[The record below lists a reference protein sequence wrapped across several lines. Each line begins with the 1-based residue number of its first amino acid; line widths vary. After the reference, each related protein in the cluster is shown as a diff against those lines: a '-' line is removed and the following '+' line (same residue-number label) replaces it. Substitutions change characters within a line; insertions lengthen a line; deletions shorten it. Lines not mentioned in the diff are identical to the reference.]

1 MASKN
6 EQKPRTLKRNRSIYQ
21 ISVVNSDA
29 YEDAK
34 LWIGIAQAVALWLI
48 FLTLYLHW
56 Y

>member
-1 MASKN
+1 MTTKR
-6 EQKPRTLKRNRSIYQ
+6 KPRARKSSAPVYQ
-21 ISVVNSDA
+21 ISVVHSEG

-48 FLTLYLHW
+48 FLTIYCKW